1 MNIGANIRRIR
12 MEKKMT
18 QKELGEKIGS
28 ISQQQIARWENGDK
42 NITLDN
48 LRKIS
53 AALGVYISDLVDD
66 WNQFSKEDIAEDWK
80 SNNTSGI
87 SHEKAIE
94 LGGYPINGLEKS
106 LFNVYRSLN
115 RTGQEKALDQ
125 IALLTKIPEYQR
137 EDE

>member
-18 QKELGEKIGS
+18 QKELGKKIGS
-28 ISQQQIARWENGDK
+28 MSQQQIARWENGDK

-66 WNQFSKEDIAEDWK
+66 WNQFSKEDIAEDWEIK
-80 SNNTSGI
+80 NTSGI
-87 SHEKAIE
+87 SHKEAIE
-94 LGGYPINGLEKS
+94 LGGYPINDLEKS
-106 LFNVYRSLN
+106 LINVYRSLN
-115 RTGQEKALDQ
+115 RTGQERALDQ

>member
-18 QKELGEKIGS
+18 QKELGEKIGG

-66 WNQFSKEDIAEDWK
+66 WNQFSKEDIAEDWEIK
-80 SNNTSGI
+80 NTSGI
-87 SHEKAIE
+87 SHKEAIE
-94 LGGYPINGLEKS
+94 LGGYPINDLEKS
-106 LFNVYRSLN
+106 LINVYRSLN
-115 RTGQEKALDQ
+115 RTGQERALDQ

>member
-18 QKELGEKIGS
+18 QKELGKKIGS
-28 ISQQQIARWENGDK
+28 MSQQQIARWENGDK

-66 WNQFSKEDIAEDWK
+66 WNQFSKEDIAEDWEIK
-80 SNNTSGI
+80 NTSGI
-87 SHEKAIE
+87 DR
-94 LGGYPINGLEKS
+94 KS
-106 LFNVYRSLN
+106 VV
-115 RTGQEKALDQ
+115 
-125 IALLTKIPEYQR
+125 
-137 EDE
+137 

>member
-1 MNIGANIRRIR
+1 
-12 MEKKMT
+12 MT
-18 QKELGEKIGS
+18 EQK
-28 ISQQQIARWENGDK
+28 NGDK

-66 WNQFSKEDIAEDWK
+66 WNQFSKEDIAEDWEIK
-80 SNNTSGI
+80 NTSGI
-87 SHEKAIE
+87 SHKEAIE
-94 LGGYPINGLEKS
+94 LGGYPINDLEKS
-106 LFNVYRSLN
+106 LINVYRSLN
-115 RTGQEKALDQ
+115 RTGQERALDQ

>member
-18 QKELGEKIGS
+18 QKELGKKIGS
-28 ISQQQIARWENGDK
+28 MSQQQIARWENGDK

-53 AALGVYISDLVDD
+53 AALGVHISDLVDD
-66 WNQFSKEDIAEDWK
+66 WNQFSKEDIAEDWEIK
-80 SNNTSGI
+80 NTSGI
-87 SHEKAIE
+87 SHKEAIE
-94 LGGYPINGLEKS
+94 LGGYPINDLEKS
-106 LFNVYRSLN
+106 LINVYRSLN
-115 RTGQEKALDQ
+115 RTGQERALDQ

>member
-18 QKELGEKIGS
+18 QKELGEKIGG

-42 NITLDN
+42 NITLEN

-53 AALGVYISDLVDD
+53 AVFGVYISDLVGD
-66 WNQFSKEDIAEDWK
+66 WNQFSKEDIVEDLK
-80 SNNTSGI
+80 SGNTSAI
-87 SHEKAIE
+87 SHKRAIE
-94 LGGYPINGLEKS
+94 LGGYPIDDLEKA
-106 LFNVYRSLN
+106 LINAYRRLN

-125 IALLTKIPEYQR
+125 ITLLAKIPEYQR

>member
-18 QKELGEKIGS
+18 QKELGKKSGS
-28 ISQQQIARWENGDK
+28 MSQQQIARWENGDK

-66 WNQFSKEDIAEDWK
+66 WNQFSKEDIAEDWEIK
-80 SNNTSGI
+80 NTSGI
-87 SHEKAIE
+87 SHKEAIE
-94 LGGYPINGLEKS
+94 LGGYPINDLEKS
-106 LFNVYRSLN
+106 LINVYRSLN
-115 RTGQEKALDQ
+115 RTGQERALDQ